1 MQIQQK
7 IKLHLDALIHLLV
20 QLVPPN
26 TVTCYQNFR

>member
-7 IKLHLDALIHLLV
+7 IMLHLNTLIHLLV

-26 TVTCYQNFR
+26 TVPC